1 MKRLFL
7 LFITFLL
14 LLKIGYTQ
22 KSDQA
27 RIDSLLTALKNAKE
41 DTLKLSILADVMRAH
56 VSFKPE
62 DGFKYE
68 AMALALAQKANWPKG
83 KARII
88 DRIGRLNWR
97 MGNFEN
103 ALKNHLE
110 ALDIY
115 TRARDVTKN
124 HVLIEIA
131 QDYLIDRSYVP
142 ANLYLQR
149 ALDSSRTSGDIKSMA
164 DAYDVLIFLYND
176 LGNTSEMT
184 KAVYAYLKLCE
195 QLGGNRKILEIA
207 HISANYYES
216 IGNHSEAMK
225 YLQQGLTVAEAL
237 EDRMDESS
245 FDINIGGQYLEL
257 GNLSEAGHY
266 DFEGLKLANEIGNP
280 QFLGDACLEMGRF
293 WDAKKEYH
301 AAIHYY
307 QISEEQYSL
316 IKDKED
322 MAIVFYRMGFSYTN
336 SRQFAE
342 ARQNFQHSWTL
353 YQHFNARL
361 LSMGDYY
368 LGMNNLDKATG
379 KWKEAYENYQHYK
392 DIKDSAFSNESL
404 GKLVASQIQFENE
417 KKEVIAKADEEKKD
431 ALTRAEISR
440 EKIIRNFSIVGVF
453 VILVLGGYI
462 FFDFQRRKKL
472 ERLEAL
478 AEERLRISRELHDDI
493 GSTLGSIA
501 VYSDVAKILAQK
513 NEDSGEVLS
522 KIGLSSRELIE
533 KMSDIVWTLN
543 PDNDSFEQ
551 LQHRME
557 SFAAMI
563 LTPRNIA
570 FTFIPEGELSSLTL
584 SSEQRKNIF
593 LIYKEALHNI
603 LKYAACSQVDIVLSR
618 RANQL
623 LLSIKD
629 DGVGFDAISFAQGR
643 GGAYNGNGLK
653 NMHARAREM
662 NAFFRVV
669 SEIGQGSSVELKIKL

>member
-1 MKRLFL
+1 M
-7 LFITFLL
+7 I
-14 LLKIGYTQ
+14 
-22 KSDQA
+22 S
-27 RIDSLLTALKNAKE
+27 ALKTATD
-41 DTLKLSILADVMRAH
+41 DTVKLSILADVMRAH

-62 DGFKYE
+62 EGLKYE

-83 KARII
+83 KARIM

-124 HVLIEIA
+124 HVLIELA
-131 QDYLIDRSYVP
+131 QDYLIDRSFAP

-184 KAVYAYLKLCE
+184 KAVYAYLNLCE
-195 QLGGNRKILEIA
+195 QLGGKKKILEIA

-216 IGNHSEAMK
+216 IGNHIEAMK
-225 YLQQGLTVAEAL
+225 YLQQGLLVAQAL
-237 EDRMDESS
+237 EERMDESS

-257 GNLSEAGHY
+257 GNLFEAGHY
-266 DFEGLKLANEIGNP
+266 DFEGLKLANEIGDP
-280 QFLGDACLEMGRF
+280 QLLGDACLEMGHF
-293 WDAKKEYH
+293 WDAKKAYD
-301 AAIHYY
+301 AAIRYY
-307 QISEEQYSL
+307 RISEEQYSS

-336 SRQFAE
+336 SGQFAE
-342 ARQNFQHSWTL
+342 ARQEFQHSWTL

-379 KWKEAYENYQHYK
+379 KWKEAYESYQHYK

-404 GKLVASQIQFENE
+404 GKLVASQMQYENE
-417 KKEVIAKADEEKKD
+417 KKEVIAKAEEEKKD

-440 EKIIRNFSIVGVF
+440 EKIIRNFSIAGVF
-453 VILVLGGYI
+453 VILMLGGYI

-478 AEERLRISRELHDDI
+478 SEERLRISRELHDDI

-522 KIGLSSRELIE
+522 KIGISSRELIE

-543 PDNDSFEQ
+543 PDNDSFDE

-563 LTPRNIA
+563 LTPRNIKFA
-570 FTFIPEGELSSLTL
+570 FATDGELSTLTL
-584 SSEQRKNIF
+584 SSKQRKNIF

-603 LKYAACSQVDIVLSR
+603 LKYAACSQVDIVISR
-618 RANQL
+618 GANQL

-629 DGVGFDAISFAQGR
+629 NGVGFDAISYVQGR

-662 NAFFRVV
+662 NAFFRVD
-669 SEIGQGSSVELKIKL
+669 SEIGQVRLLNLK